1 MSNLAKEMAKRITSE
16 KEIVNGPDYV
26 KTVSEAVKSVKARN
40 EKEEE
45 MKKALDEKGVDA
57 LLHPNTVI
65 GKEGEKKIQGMQE
78 ELTVDEEGHQKAL
91 AEMAKGKQEDL
102 SKKPIS
108 DKESK
113 DVLDK
118 NGQHMN
124 VAEPP
129 QLDAEGKKI
138 EGQESDNLENKANEQ
153 EIASKTDSKE
163 NQSNETFETT
173 GATDSE
179 SSDTTSSASDNVH
192 QESENNNLPAKDSV
206 FNRIKRGFINFINNI
221 TGKKEKET
229 EDTSKS
235 TEDKN
240 DLAPKEN
247 QETVGDFNN
256 SLKVEGATGKL
267 QESDLN
273 ADNRTSEAKAKNAG
287 NSTDKKADDQG
298 PEQEM

>member
-1 MSNLAKEMAKRITSE
+1 MARNKALKERQAREQAESAKAITDSEGTKTEIERRQEDMTVDVEGQNKALVEMA
-16 KEIVNGPDYV
+16 
-26 KTVSEAVKSVKARN
+26 
-40 EKEEE
+40 
-45 MKKALDEKGVDA
+45 
-57 LLHPNTVI
+57 
-65 GKEGEKKIQGMQE
+65 
-78 ELTVDEEGHQKAL
+78 
-91 AEMAKGKQEDL
+91 AERQEDL

-138 EGQESDNLENKANEQ
+138 DGQESNDLGNKSNEQ
-153 EIASKTDSKE
+153 GASSNIGSKE
-163 NQSNETFETT
+163 NQSNETFETAGT
-173 GATDSE
+173 TDSE
-179 SSDTTSSASDNVH
+179 GSDTTSSASDNVH

-221 TGKKEKET
+221 TGKKEKKT

>member
-1 MSNLAKEMAKRITSE
+1 
-16 KEIVNGPDYV
+16 
-26 KTVSEAVKSVKARN
+26 
-40 EKEEE
+40 
-45 MKKALDEKGVDA
+45 
-57 LLHPNTVI
+57 
-65 GKEGEKKIQGMQE
+65 
-78 ELTVDEEGHQKAL
+78 
-91 AEMAKGKQEDL
+91 
-102 SKKPIS
+102 
-108 DKESK
+108 
-113 DVLDK
+113 
-118 NGQHMN
+118 MN

-138 EGQESDNLENKANEQ
+138 EGQESVNLGNKPNEQ
-153 EIASKTDSKE
+153 DISSKTDSKE